1 MSETKI
7 DLSKYHN
14 VLGRKHQYYTITFSN
29 KVKRALWHFVESLL
43 FRPFAGALF
52 NKWRLLILK
61 LFGASVQNDSGVYAS
76 ARIWAPWNLK
86 LGHNAWIGPHVECYN
101 VDYIELAD
109 NVTVSQW
116 AYLCTASHDTSK
128 INNPA
133 SGLIIAPI
141 IIRRNAWIGA
151 KAFIGMGVE
160 IGANS
165 IVGAMAAVF
174 KDVEENTIVGGN
186 PAKFIKKRILK

>member
-1 MSETKI
+1 ME
-7 DLSKYHN
+7 
-14 VLGRKHQYYTITFSN
+14 HQYYDISFSN
-29 KVKRALWHFVESLL
+29 KMRRAMWHTVESLL
-43 FRPFAGALF
+43 FRPFAGVIF
-52 NKWRLLILK
+52 NKWRLFILK
-61 LFGASVQNDSGVYAS
+61 LFGANVQSDSGVYAS

-101 VDYIELAD
+101 VDCIELAD

-128 INNPA
+128 INNPV

-141 IIRRNAWIGA
+141 VIKENVWIGA
-151 KAFIGMGVE
+151 RAFISMGVE
-160 IGANS
+160 IGKNS

-174 KDVEENTIVGGN
+174 KDVEEYTIVGGN
-186 PAKFIKKRILK
+186 PAKFIKKRVLK

>member
-1 MSETKI
+1 MKC
-7 DLSKYHN
+7 KY
-14 VLGRKHQYYTITFSN
+14 YDITLSN
-29 KVKRALWHFVESLL
+29 KIKRALWHIVESLL
-43 FRPFAGALF
+43 FRPFAGAIL
-52 NKWRLLILK
+52 NKWRLFILR
-61 LFGASVQNDSGVYAS
+61 LFGANVQSDSGVYAS

-86 LGHNAWIGPHVECYN
+86 MGHNAWIGPHVECYN
-101 VDYIELAD
+101 MDYIELAD

-116 AYLCTASHDTSK
+116 AYLCTASHDTSE
-128 INNPA
+128 INNPV

-141 IIRRNAWIGA
+141 TIKENAWIGT

-160 IGANS
+160 VGRNS

-186 PAKFIKKRILK
+186 PAKFIKKRTIK